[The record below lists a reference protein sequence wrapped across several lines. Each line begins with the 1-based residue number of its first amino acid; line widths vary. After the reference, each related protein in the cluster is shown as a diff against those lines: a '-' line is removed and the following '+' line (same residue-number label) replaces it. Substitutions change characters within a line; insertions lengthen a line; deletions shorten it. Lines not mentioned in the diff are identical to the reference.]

1 MPFCTSLKNH
11 NPRLEDV
18 ISAIPISGREYEL
31 IARRVM
37 INTEQEGLLYS
48 PKEKI
53 SSDDEQRDL
62 VQRCLAFPLCDF
74 TFLAEIVEP
83 QRDLHPFL
91 EEGAL
96 PSFVRNQ
103 GRSETVSRFREVGEG
118 IFRVVQF
125 PNSVFSRTGEFEEFA
140 KHPRENSIIIAVSSP
155 LVMSKLVYCNLDT
168 Q

>member
-53 SSDDEQRDL
+53 SSDDELDISINRYNAKLWSGHADRKIEKYAEHYFIKGYEQN
-62 VQRCLAFPLCDF
+62 VV
-74 TFLAEIVEP
+74 EIVTIWE
-83 QRDLHPFL
+83 DK
-91 EEGAL
+91 EEK
-96 PSFVRNQ
+96 
-103 GRSETVSRFREVGEG
+103 
-118 IFRVVQF
+118 I
-125 PNSVFSRTGEFEEFA
+125 
-140 KHPRENSIIIAVSSP
+140 
-155 LVMSKLVYCNLDT
+155 
-168 Q
+168 